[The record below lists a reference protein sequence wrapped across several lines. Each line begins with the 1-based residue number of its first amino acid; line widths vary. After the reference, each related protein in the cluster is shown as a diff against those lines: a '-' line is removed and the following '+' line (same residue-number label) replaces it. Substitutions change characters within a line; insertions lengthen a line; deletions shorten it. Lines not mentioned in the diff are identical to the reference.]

1 MARFQLTSALY
12 VDQTGV
18 GRVRAGKI
26 ICDSVANSQPGDV
39 VWVNLNSNSLPR
51 GATPLDPSAVAMRNA
66 SVWAGTPIAN
76 VCFGVDSVD
85 G

>member
-12 VDQTGV
+12 VDAVGV

-39 VWVNLNSNSLPR
+39 IWTGLNASSLPR
-51 GATPLDPSAVAMRNA
+51 GATPLDASANSMRAA
-66 SVWAGTPIAN
+66 SPWAGLPVAN